1 MLAEALLLL
10 AAQQPDTLSLEA
22 ALARAHQHRPQVQAA
37 RALTQEAR
45 ARLGI
50 AGTVPNPLLQFKHVT
65 GAGSEEAILEQRSD
79 WLFLRWSERSSA
91 RAGIRAAEADSSRL
105 AALIS
110 REVRVAFYEALAG
123 LETVRITR
131 SLQAATDSLARFAA
145 DRVSAGDLSA
155 LEREQFGVEA
165 GRVRQLLSRA
175 EERSRVALAGL
186 AQALGQSFG
195 LSHPSGPLDDGL
207 DQPWPGPPDP
217 EILPFLTR
225 ALADSARDHSLAT
238 SATLRRFPYPSL
250 RLGREW
256 NSGGPFGGQAA
267 AIVGFAVPIPIWN
280 VGTGPARL
288 ARAAA
293 NRSAA
298 AAGEARLEAA
308 RLLLAG
314 ETRLAASRER
324 ALVTRDS
331 LLPRAERLR
340 AGAVR
345 LYRAGQ
351 TGVLPLF
358 DALRA
363 EREIALGY
371 VQDLLAWQTALA
383 DWLALLGRTE

>member
-10 AAQQPDTLSLEA
+10 AHQPDTLSLEA
-22 ALARAHQHRPQVQAA
+22 ALARAHQRRPQVQAA

-50 AGTVPNPLLQFKHVT
+50 AGTVPNPLLQFKHVA

-79 WLFLRWSERSSA
+79 WLFLQWSERSA
-91 RAGIRAAEADSSRL
+91 AHAGIQAAEADSSGL
-105 AALIS
+105 AARVS

-123 LETVRITR
+123 FETVRITR
-131 SLQAATDSLARFAA
+131 SLLVAADSLARFAA
-145 DRVSAGDLSA
+145 ERVSVGDLSA
-155 LEREQFGVEA
+155 LEREQFAVEA

-175 EERSRVALAGL
+175 EEQSLIAQAGL
-186 AQALGQSFG
+186 AQALGQAIG
-195 LSHPSGPLDDGL
+195 LSRPVGPLDQGL
-207 DQPWPGPPDP
+207 DQPWPGPPP
-217 EILPFLTR
+217 AGTLPFLAR
-225 ALADSARDHSLAT
+225 ALADSAREHSLAT
-238 SATLRRFPYPSL
+238 AAGLRRFPYPSL
-250 RLGREW
+250 RLGRAW
-256 NSGGPFGGQAA
+256 NSGGPFGPEAA
-267 AIVGFAVPIPIWN
+267 AIIGFTAPIPIWN
-280 VGTGPARL
+280 IGTGPSRL
-288 ARAAA
+288 ARAQA

-298 AAGEARLEAA
+298 VAGEARLEAA
-308 RLLLAG
+308 RLLSAG
-314 ETRLAASRER
+314 ETRLAATRER
-324 ALVTRDS
+324 ARVTRDS
-331 LLPRAERLR
+331 LLPQAARLR